1 MSMRRWL
8 FSLIYME
15 IVVILASVIVMF
27 MLMGC
32 VTQYVPVPEYHYENH
47 HSTDTVRF
55 IDSVLKERNTII
67 REAGDMDSALLAEL
81 GIRLKNGERAIL
93 VLRKELERVLSQHN
107 EKAHDTVIKV
117 DSVRVPYP
125 VERRATKWEQFRQ
138 NIFGALIAFLVIVM
152 VYAIFRIRSHLKG

>member
-1 MSMRRWL
+1 MKREGLVML
-8 FSLIYME
+8 KVYMY
-15 IVVILASVIVMF
+15 IVGTLMVLACMF
-27 MLMGC
+27 LVMGC
-32 VTQYVPVPEYHYENH
+32 ATQYVPVPEYHYENH
-47 HSTDTVRF
+47 HSTDTMRY

-125 VERRATKWEQFRQ
+125 VERRATKWEHFKQ
-138 NIFGALIAFLVIVM
+138 NIAGALIAFLVIVM

>member
-1 MSMRRWL
+1 MSMKRWL
-8 FSLIYME
+8 YSITYM
-15 IVVILASVIVMF
+15 VVVALVVGVMVMLTLAS
-27 MLMGC
+27 C
-32 VTQYVPVPEYHYENH
+32 ATQYVPVPEYHYENH
-47 HSTDTVRF
+47 HSTDTVRY

-67 REAGDMDSALLAEL
+67 REVGDMDSALLAEL
-81 GIRLKNGERAIL
+81 GIKLKNDERAIL
-93 VLRKELERVLSQHN
+93 VLRKELERVLSQQS
-107 EKAHDTVIKV
+107 EKVHDTVIKV

>member
-1 MSMRRWL
+1 MKRWL
-8 FSLIYME
+8 YSITYM
-15 IVVILASVIVMF
+15 VVVALVVGVMVMLTLAS
-27 MLMGC
+27 C
-32 VTQYVPVPEYHYENH
+32 ATQYVPVPEYHYENH
-47 HSTDTVRF
+47 HSTDTVRY

-67 REAGDMDSALLAEL
+67 REVGDMDSALLAEL
-81 GIRLKNGERAIL
+81 GIKLKNDERAIL
-93 VLRKELERVLSQHN
+93 VLRKELERVLSQQS
-107 EKAHDTVIKV
+107 EKVHDTVIKV